1 MTENEDEED
10 KSQQQ
15 AIKMRQLV
23 MSNIERSHRSYVTDI
38 QFVPGT
44 VKFVKPLPN
53 EGKSFHFISVSEDGQ
68 VMVWD
73 SRDCEI
79 SKLKQ

>member
-1 MTENEDEED
+1 
-10 KSQQQ
+10 
-15 AIKMRQLV
+15 MRQLV

-53 EGKSFHFISVSEDGQ
+53 EGKSFHFISVTEDGQ
-68 VMVWD
+68 VMIWD